1 MAKKAEDILKQWMSA
16 VNDGELEA
24 LLGLYSDD
32 AVLIPTF
39 SSRLLNAPEKI
50 RGYFQKLANREDLS
64 IALHEKTVIVQPIQ
78 GNIVSLC
85 GIYCWRFSV
94 DGELLSFEARF
105 SYVLDLDADRPII
118 NHHSSQ
124 IPRVL

>member
-1 MAKKAEDILKQWMSA
+1 MTRKAEDVLKQWMDA
-16 VNDGELEA
+16 VNNGDLEGLVA
-24 LLGLYSDD
+24 LYADN

-50 RGYFQKLANREDLS
+50 RDYFQKLASREDLS
-64 IALHEKTVIVQPIQ
+64 IALHEKTVIVQPIHA
-78 GNIVSLC
+78 NVVSMC
-85 GIYCWRFSV
+85 GIYCWRFSI
-94 DGELLSFEARF
+94 DGEMLSFEARF
-105 SYVLDLDADRPII
+105 SYVLDLSAEKPII